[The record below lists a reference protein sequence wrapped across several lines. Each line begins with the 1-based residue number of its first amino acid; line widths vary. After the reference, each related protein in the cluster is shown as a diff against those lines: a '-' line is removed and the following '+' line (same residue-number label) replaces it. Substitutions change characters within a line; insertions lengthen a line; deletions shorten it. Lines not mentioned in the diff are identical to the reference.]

1 MESIVLIV
9 YIERCVI
16 VFQIWGF
23 SNSYWELRRQRP
35 RLKKLKKLLMEN
47 PYDGPA
53 VGMQEETPGEKVHQV
68 SEPVLTIYIGII
80 HG

>member
-1 MESIVLIV
+1 MIVLIV
-9 YIERCVI
+9 CIDRYVV

-23 SNSYWELRRQRP
+23 SNSYWELRKQRP

-53 VGMQEETPGEKVHQV
+53 LGIQEEAPGEKVHQE
-68 SEPVLTIYIGII
+68 SELVAHTHNII
-80 HG
+80 